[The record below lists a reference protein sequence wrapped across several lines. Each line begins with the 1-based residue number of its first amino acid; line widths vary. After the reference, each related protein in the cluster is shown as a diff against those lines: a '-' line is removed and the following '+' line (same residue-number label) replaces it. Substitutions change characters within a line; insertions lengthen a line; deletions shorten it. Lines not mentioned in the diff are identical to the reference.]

1 LGDQKVTWKKLYG
14 WWFCGCLV
22 YGVVGEGV
30 VADKK
35 KIATAKGRQDK
46 LGLPI
51 PGRSENTK
59 KNNMRICVYRIY
71 KYKYIRIHIGIL
83 CGLVGYPMS

>member
-1 LGDQKVTWKKLYG
+1 MVNG
-14 WWFCGCLV
+14 
-22 YGVVGEGV
+22 VGEGV

-46 LGLPI
+46 LGHPI
-51 PGRSENTK
+51 PGRNENTK
-59 KNNMRICVYRIY
+59 KMICVYVCTVYININ
-71 KYKYIRIHIGIL
+71 IRIQIGIL

>member
-1 LGDQKVTWKKLYG
+1 MTWKKLYG

-46 LGLPI
+46 LGHPI
-51 PGRSENTK
+51 SGRSENTK
-59 KNNMRICVYRIY
+59 KICVYNAWTV
-71 KYKYIRIHIGIL
+71 YIHIDIHIHIGIL
-83 CGLVGYPMS
+83 YYGDWLDILCLNLTR

>member
-1 LGDQKVTWKKLYG
+1 MTWKKLYG

-35 KIATAKGRQDK
+35 EIATAKGRQDK
-46 LGLPI
+46 LGHPI

-59 KNNMRICVYRIY
+59 KIICVYACTVYININIY
-71 KYKYIRIHIGIL
+71 TY
-83 CGLVGYPMS
+83 S